1 MYKLHS
7 LIPRMKIL
15 LFAALL
21 SSFLTAP
28 SAAQSLDPDR
38 PAPMQAGPNRGTV
51 DNFVGANYFYFWAG
65 PGECKVRA
73 SFKSMTLFRNG
84 MRTSLTVELY
94 HEKKSRTARKVI
106 TSLNAAGEGT
116 FPGNLKEKTKVIVAI
131 VPPSGALIRTG
142 GDYEIEATGS
152 GQIRPPT

>member
-1 MYKLHS
+1 MYKLDS

-21 SSFLTAP
+21 SSLPAAP

-38 PAPMQAGPNRGTV
+38 PASMQSGPNRGTI

-73 SFKSMTLFRNG
+73 SFKSMTL
-84 MRTSLTVELY
+84 
-94 HEKKSRTARKVI
+94 KW
-106 TSLNAAGEGT
+106 NADQFDG
-116 FPGNLKEKTKVIVAI
+116 
-131 VPPSGALIRTG
+131 GA
-142 GDYEIEATGS
+142 
-152 GQIRPPT
+152 